1 MALKLGEMMVDS
13 GLISKE
19 QLLSA
24 LKSQKSGGGK
34 LGENLVKVG
43 AVLDEEEIASFVAK
57 QMNLGRITLPD
68 IDLE

>member
-1 MALKLGEMMVDS
+1 MALKLGEMLVES

-24 LKSQKSGGGK
+24 LKSQRAGGGK

-43 AVLDEEEIASFVAK
+43 AILDEE
-57 QMNLGRITLPD
+57 
-68 IDLE
+68 